1 MMIED
6 FAPLRGLE
14 AKEFI
19 IRLDDN
25 DLIEIFSQIESVK
38 KDIHIKYLMLKKEI
52 NKRNTTYLA

>member
-6 FAPLRGLE
+6 FAPLRGFE

-19 IRLDDN
+19 IRLN
-25 DLIEIFSQIESVK
+25 DYDLREIFYQIESVK

-52 NKRNTTYLA
+52 NKRNTAYLA

>member
-52 NKRNTTYLA
+52 NKRNTTYLS